1 MSDMKEHLRVT
12 LVIVRRSCTEST
24 SLSRPSPS
32 ESSGKTKVQTC
43 GAEVDCSEWPAVP
56 DAPVLI
62 SWFHG
67 ALLPRLPSLESK
79 HICLST

>member
-1 MSDMKEHLRVT
+1 MSDRKEHLRVS
-12 LVIVRRSCTEST
+12 LIIVRKSFTDST

-43 GAEVDCSEWPAVP
+43 GAQVDCSEWPAVP
-56 DAPVLI
+56 DAPALI

-67 ALLPRLPSLESK
+67 VLMPRLPSLKSK